1 MLSFFADIVFQM
13 LSTVLED
20 EYNYLHI
27 HRWEIWSVKRFAGS
41 VQSLSQH
48 FNPYLSDSKCS
59 TSQCSTMS
67 IVISAFRKT
76 PDDILG
82 YCQKFF
88 FEVCTQ
94 SLDWCNNIL
103 LVIGQ
108 SSFYI
113 SLGGNSLC
121 PDSLWRRQKMCLP
134 FPQIGLEWSKFW
146 SGLQIGPA
154 LVPGHVSWSSL
165 RKKASTYYGL
175 WSTVENTSPS
185 TCFNL

>member
-20 EYNYLHI
+20 KYNYLHI

-41 VQSLSQH
+41 VRSLSQR
-48 FNPYLSDSKCS
+48 FNPYLSYSKCS

-67 IVISAFRKT
+67 IAISAFRKRS
-76 PDDILG
+76 DDILG
-82 YCQKFF
+82 YCQKLF

-94 SLDWCNNIL
+94 SLDWCNIL

-108 SSFYI
+108 SSFST

-134 FPQIGLEWSKFW
+134 FPQIGLEWSKILEW
-146 SGLQIGPA
+146 SANGACLGARP
-154 LVPGHVSWSSL
+154 
-165 RKKASTYYGL
+165 RKLIEFKKKGIYFL
-175 WSTVENTSPS
+175 WIVIHGGKH
-185 TCFNL
+185 